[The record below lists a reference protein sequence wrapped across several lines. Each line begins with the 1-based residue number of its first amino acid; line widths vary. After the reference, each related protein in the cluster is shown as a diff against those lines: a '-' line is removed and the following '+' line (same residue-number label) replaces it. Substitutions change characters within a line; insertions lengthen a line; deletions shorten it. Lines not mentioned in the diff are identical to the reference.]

1 MSILGHLVW
10 FTVNDEAEIDHNKLC
25 SDILLSGSGTML
37 PRAPKGS
44 DVFKRSCKAAKTA
57 IEQTATTPC
66 SGSETYGETH
76 GPVHWRAAGTDNLYV
91 YRELTDDS
99 KTTVLASVG
108 FHKPTERIAVVKLY
122 TDHVAVTGAVDG
134 LQAFIDANST
144 VLTAYAIREFVRR
157 TIETEFLAVNMRQG
171 YFVADE
177 FTEQLTTLAAIV
189 NGVDHCT
196 MDIVPL
202 EDSLKDMVDREF
214 GLAVQKQADAMAA
227 EIAGVLKN
235 EKTKITKDRFML
247 FHNAVDT
254 MKQQAA
260 LVGAEVGPIAKLDDL
275 LQTLVGRMKV

>member
-1 MSILGHLVW
+1 MNILGHLVW
-10 FTVNDEAEIDHNKLC
+10 FAVTDEAEIDHNKLC
-25 SDILLSGSGTML
+25 SDILLSGVGTML

-44 DVFKRSCKAAKTA
+44 DVFKRSCKAAKTL
-57 IEQTATTPC
+57 ID
-66 SGSETYGETH
+66 SSYGETH

-91 YRELTDDS
+91 YRELTDNS
-99 KTTVLASVG
+99 MKVRLASVG
-108 FHKPTERIAVVKLY
+108 FHKPTERIAVVKLF
-122 TDHVAVTGAVDG
+122 TDHVGVMEAVNG
-134 LQAFIDANST
+134 LQAFIDRNTST
-144 VLTAYAIREFVRR
+144 LTAYAIREFVRR
-157 TIETEFLAVNMRQG
+157 TVETEFLAINMKQG

-177 FTEQLTTLAAIV
+177 FTEQLTTFAAVV
-189 NGVDHCT
+189 NGIDHCT

-202 EDSLKDMVDREF
+202 STSLKSMVDREF
-214 GLAVQKQADAMAA
+214 GLAVQKQADAMAS
-227 EIAGVLKN
+227 EIAGILKN

>member
-25 SDILLSGSGTML
+25 ADILLSGIGTML

-57 IEQTATTPC
+57 IDQ
-66 SGSETYGETH
+66 TYGETH

-91 YRELTDDS
+91 YRELTNDS
-99 KTTVLASVG
+99 KTTDLVVLASVG

-122 TDHVAVTGAVDG
+122 TDHIAVTGAVDG

-157 TIETEFLAVNMRQG
+157 TIETEFLAVNIRQG

-177 FTEQLTTLAAIV
+177 FTEKLTMLAAVV

-202 EDSLKDMVDREF
+202 EDSLKNMVDREF

>member
-25 SDILLSGSGTML
+25 ADILISGIGTML

-57 IEQTATTPC
+57 IDQ
-66 SGSETYGETH
+66 TYGETH

-99 KTTVLASVG
+99 KETCLASVG
-108 FHKPTERIAVVKLY
+108 FHKPTERIAVIKRY
-122 TDHVAVTGAVDG
+122 TDHVGVLEAVDG
-134 LQAFIDANST
+134 LQAFIDANSA

-189 NGVDHCT
+189 NGVDYCT

-202 EDSLKDMVDREF
+202 EDSLKSMVDREF
-214 GLAVQKQADAMAA
+214 GLAVQKQYDAMTA
-227 EIAGVLKN
+227 EIGAIMVN

-247 FHNAVDT
+247 FHNAVDAL
-254 MKQQAA
+254 KEQAV
-260 LVGAEVGPIAKLDDL
+260 LLDVSSDLIGSLEEL
-275 LQTLVGRMKV
+275 LQSLVGRMKV

>member
-25 SDILLSGSGTML
+25 ADILLSGIGTML

-57 IEQTATTPC
+57 IDQ
-66 SGSETYGETH
+66 TYGETH

-91 YRELTDDS
+91 YRELTNDS
-99 KTTVLASVG
+99 KTTDLVVLASVG

-122 TDHVAVTGAVDG
+122 TDHIAVTGAVDG

-177 FTEQLTTLAAIV
+177 FTEKLTMLAAVV

-202 EDSLKDMVDREF
+202 EDSLKNMVDREF

>member
-25 SDILLSGSGTML
+25 ADILLSGSGTML

-44 DVFKRSCKAAKTA
+44 DVFKRSCKAAVTA
-57 IEQTATTPC
+57 IDQ
-66 SGSETYGETH
+66 TYGETY

-144 VLTAYAIREFVRR
+144 GLTAYAIREFVRR

-214 GLAVQKQADAMAA
+214 GLAVQKQYDTMTA
-227 EIAGVLKN
+227 EIGGIMAN

-254 MKQQAA
+254 MKEQAA
-260 LVGAEVGPIAKLDDL
+260 LLDASSDLIGSLEEL
-275 LQTLVGRMKV
+275 LQSLVGRMKV

>member
-57 IEQTATTPC
+57 IDQ
-66 SGSETYGETH
+66 TYGETN

-122 TDHVAVTGAVDG
+122 TDHIAITGAVDG

-177 FTEQLTTLAAIV
+177 FTEKLTMLAAIV
-189 NGVDHCT
+189 NGIDHCT

-214 GLAVQKQADAMAA
+214 GLAVQKQYDAMTA
-227 EIAGVLKN
+227 EIGGIMAN

-254 MKQQAA
+254 MKVQAT
-260 LVGAEVGPIAKLDDL
+260 LLDASSDLIGSLEEL
-275 LQTLVGRMKV
+275 LQSLVGRMKV

>member
-10 FTVNDEAEIDHNKLC
+10 FTVNDKAEIDHNKLC
-25 SDILLSGSGTML
+25 SDILLSGSDTML

-57 IEQTATTPC
+57 IDQ
-66 SGSETYGETH
+66 TYGETN
-76 GPVHWRAAGTDNLYV
+76 GPVHWRAAETDNLYV

-177 FTEQLTTLAAIV
+177 FTEKLTMLAAVV

-202 EDSLKDMVDREF
+202 EDSLKNMVDREF

>member
-25 SDILLSGSGTML
+25 SDILLSGIGTML

-57 IEQTATTPC
+57 IDQ
-66 SGSETYGETH
+66 TYGETH

-91 YRELTDDS
+91 YRELTNDS
-99 KTTVLASVG
+99 KTTDLVVLASVG

-122 TDHVAVTGAVDG
+122 TDHIAVTGAVDG

-157 TIETEFLAVNMRQG
+157 TIETEFLAVNIRQG

-177 FTEQLTTLAAIV
+177 FTEKLTMLAAVV

-202 EDSLKDMVDREF
+202 EDSLKNMVDREF

>member
-25 SDILLSGSGTML
+25 SDILLSGSDTML

-57 IEQTATTPC
+57 IDQ
-66 SGSETYGETH
+66 TYGETH

-91 YRELTDDS
+91 YRELTNDS
-99 KTTVLASVG
+99 KTTDLVVLASVG

-122 TDHVAVTGAVDG
+122 TDHIAVTGAVDG

-157 TIETEFLAVNMRQG
+157 TIETEFLAVNIRQG

-177 FTEQLTTLAAIV
+177 FTEKLTMLAAVV

-202 EDSLKDMVDREF
+202 EDSLKNMVDREF

>member
-57 IEQTATTPC
+57 IDQ
-66 SGSETYGETH
+66 TYGETN

-91 YRELTDDS
+91 YRELTNDS
-99 KTTVLASVG
+99 KTTDLVVLASVG

-122 TDHVAVTGAVDG
+122 TDHIAVTGAVDG

>member
-25 SDILLSGSGTML
+25 ADILISGIGTML

-57 IEQTATTPC
+57 IDQ
-66 SGSETYGETH
+66 TYGETH

-99 KTTVLASVG
+99 KETCLASVG
-108 FHKPTERIAVVKLY
+108 FHKPTERIAVIKRY
-122 TDHVAVTGAVDG
+122 TDHVGVLEAVDG
-134 LQAFIDANST
+134 LQAFIDANSA

-202 EDSLKDMVDREF
+202 EDSLKSMVDREF
-214 GLAVQKQADAMAA
+214 GLAVQKQYDAMTA
-227 EIAGVLKN
+227 EIGAIMVN

-247 FHNAVDT
+247 FHNAVDAL
-254 MKQQAA
+254 KEQAV
-260 LVGAEVGPIAKLDDL
+260 LLDVSSDLIGSLEEL
-275 LQTLVGRMKV
+275 LQSLVGRMKV